1 MSENNHNHPSLYDD
15 SDYPSRR
22 QPTGRPEEGER
33 PPRRPRKKR
42 RRAGNTAL
50 KVLGT
55 LLLVGLCTGA
65 LLCCF
70 AAVYINRVIVPLADL
85 SLDDF
90 AYGENSIMYYED
102 KATGQYVEMTT
113 LLSTTKSEWVDL
125 EDMPDDLINAAVAI
139 EDKRFWTHSGVDWS
153 RTAKAVLDMFLGND
167 ISGGSTITQQML
179 KNLTDYNEVTVKR
192 KITEIVRALR
202 FTQNNSKEDT
212 IEMYLNIIPLGS
224 GCEGVGSAS
233 YEYFG
238 KPVSELTLAECASL
252 IAITNNPSLYG
263 PMSTIT
269 ITREDGS
276 TVTPRE
282 ANKER
287 QEMILTRMAGGNDDV
302 GVTGLT
308 YLTEEEAEAAKAEE
322 LHFTDGTTSAQDI
335 VTEATG
341 GANVNSWFVDQVLR
355 DVSADLADL
364 YGITEKEALNRIYNS
379 GYNIYT
385 TLDPKIQ
392 EIAES
397 VYEDRGS
404 LNNLTSASG
413 QLIHSGITIIEP
425 STGNIVAMVGD
436 MGPKSG
442 NLLWNYATDI
452 QQPGSSIK
460 PLTAYA
466 PALDAGAV
474 SPATTFDNYPVRLL
488 NGNPWPKN
496 SPNTY
501 TGWTSVR
508 NGVKASINTIAV
520 QTLEKVG
527 VTAAYQFATENLG
540 LSLAPEDMN
549 VSPLGLGGLTYG
561 LSTVEMAAAYAAFA
575 NSGVYNEPK
584 TYVKVLANDNSTVV
598 LEKETEQRVAMKETT
613 AYLMTDMLRRA
624 VNESG
629 GTGGGA
635 RFSGMHIA
643 GKTGTTNDNY
653 DRYFTG
659 YTPYYCAAVW
669 VGYKNNERISYSV
682 NPAASLWRQVMEKV
696 HADLPDKSF
705 NRPSS
710 GLTTVSVCA
719 DSGMLATDA
728 CRADSRGDRTVS
740 YEVAVGTE
748 PTTECTLHKMVDICT
763 EGNCLAG
770 EFCPAESIVQK
781 GYLDYVREDYGE
793 SITASDD
800 AYLISTLE
808 KAVAPTETSPGGCPV
823 HTSAAVTDPDDP
835 NGGLDPSDPNWQPPD
850 PNDPDV
856 PIDPDTPTE
865 DPSGGD
871 SGGGDQP
878 TEPDPNDPSG
888 GFGDAGGDWW
898 SGFWGDNTGT

>member
-1 MSENNHNHPSLYDD
+1 
-15 SDYPSRR
+15 
-22 QPTGRPEEGER
+22 
-33 PPRRPRKKR
+33 
-42 RRAGNTAL
+42 
-50 KVLGT
+50 
-55 LLLVGLCTGA
+55 
-65 LLCCF
+65 
-70 AAVYINRVIVPLADL
+70 
-85 SLDDF
+85 
-90 AYGENSIMYYED
+90 
-102 KATGQYVEMTT
+102 
-113 LLSTTKSEWVDL
+113 
-125 EDMPDDLINAAVAI
+125 
-139 EDKRFWTHSGVDWS
+139 
-153 RTAKAVLDMFLGND
+153 
-167 ISGGSTITQQML
+167 
-179 KNLTDYNEVTVKR
+179 
-192 KITEIVRALR
+192 
-202 FTQNNSKEDT
+202 
-212 IEMYLNIIPLGS
+212 
-224 GCEGVGSAS
+224 
-233 YEYFG
+233 
-238 KPVSELTLAECASL
+238 
-252 IAITNNPSLYG
+252 
-263 PMSTIT
+263 
-269 ITREDGS
+269 
-276 TVTPRE
+276 
-282 ANKER
+282 
-287 QEMILTRMAGGNDDV
+287 
-302 GVTGLT
+302 
-308 YLTEEEAEAAKAEE
+308 
-322 LHFTDGTTSAQDI
+322 
-335 VTEATG
+335 
-341 GANVNSWFVDQVLR
+341 
-355 DVSADLADL
+355 
-364 YGITEKEALNRIYNS
+364 
-379 GYNIYT
+379 
-385 TLDPKIQ
+385 
-392 EIAES
+392 
-397 VYEDRGS
+397 
-404 LNNLTSASG
+404 
-413 QLIHSGITIIEP
+413 
-425 STGNIVAMVGD
+425 
-436 MGPKSG
+436 
-442 NLLWNYATDI
+442 
-452 QQPGSSIK
+452 
-460 PLTAYA
+460 
-466 PALDAGAV
+466 
-474 SPATTFDNYPVRLL
+474 
-488 NGNPWPKN
+488 
-496 SPNTY
+496 
-501 TGWTSVR
+501 
-508 NGVKASINTIAV
+508 
-520 QTLEKVG
+520 
-527 VTAAYQFATENLG
+527 
-540 LSLAPEDMN
+540 MN

>member
-1 MSENNHNHPSLYDD
+1 
-15 SDYPSRR
+15 
-22 QPTGRPEEGER
+22 
-33 PPRRPRKKR
+33 
-42 RRAGNTAL
+42 
-50 KVLGT
+50 
-55 LLLVGLCTGA
+55 
-65 LLCCF
+65 
-70 AAVYINRVIVPLADL
+70 
-85 SLDDF
+85 
-90 AYGENSIMYYED
+90 
-102 KATGQYVEMTT
+102 
-113 LLSTTKSEWVDL
+113 
-125 EDMPDDLINAAVAI
+125 
-139 EDKRFWTHSGVDWS
+139 
-153 RTAKAVLDMFLGND
+153 
-167 ISGGSTITQQML
+167 
-179 KNLTDYNEVTVKR
+179 
-192 KITEIVRALR
+192 
-202 FTQNNSKEDT
+202 
-212 IEMYLNIIPLGS
+212 
-224 GCEGVGSAS
+224 
-233 YEYFG
+233 
-238 KPVSELTLAECASL
+238 
-252 IAITNNPSLYG
+252 
-263 PMSTIT
+263 
-269 ITREDGS
+269 
-276 TVTPRE
+276 
-282 ANKER
+282 
-287 QEMILTRMAGGNDDV
+287 
-302 GVTGLT
+302 
-308 YLTEEEAEAAKAEE
+308 
-322 LHFTDGTTSAQDI
+322 
-335 VTEATG
+335 
-341 GANVNSWFVDQVLR
+341 
-355 DVSADLADL
+355 
-364 YGITEKEALNRIYNS
+364 KEALNRIYNS

-748 PTTECTLHKMVDICT
+748 PTTKCTLHKMVDICT
-763 EGNCLAG
+763 
-770 EFCPAESIVQK
+770 
-781 GYLDYVREDYGE
+781 
-793 SITASDD
+793 
-800 AYLISTLE
+800 
-808 KAVAPTETSPGGCPV
+808 
-823 HTSAAVTDPDDP
+823 
-835 NGGLDPSDPNWQPPD
+835 
-850 PNDPDV
+850 
-856 PIDPDTPTE
+856 
-865 DPSGGD
+865 
-871 SGGGDQP
+871 
-878 TEPDPNDPSG
+878 
-888 GFGDAGGDWW
+888 
-898 SGFWGDNTGT
+898 